1 MKKKL
6 QIFISSTFTDLIDE
20 RQSAVEAVL
29 RAGNI
34 PAGMELFS
42 AGNKSQLDTIKKWI
56 NESDIYI
63 LILGGRYGSLEP
75 ETQLSYSEIEYQYA
89 VDNDK
94 PFFAVVLDDIMLD
107 EKVKKVGSTVLELD
121 NQDKY
126 KKFKKLVLS
135 KVCRICKNES
145 DIKLAILES
154 IIDIQ
159 NQYDLK
165 GWVKGDDIP
174 DSSAL
179 LGEIDML
186 RRERDDLQEKI
197 KSLSTLSKKS
207 NKDRS
212 VGDYSYDEILKVL
225 KSNKIIIP
233 ADLTADKINNINS
246 NAFELF
252 QANAGLLTAGVSIT
266 LSNNTQKFITHNL
279 VPILLNFSL
288 VERQKVKSSSMEY
301 DKFVI
306 SALGNK
312 FWSIYQI
319 ENTK

>member
-6 QIFISSTFTDLIDE
+6 QIFISSTYTDLIEE

-56 NESDIYI
+56 NESDIYM
-63 LILGGRYGSLEP
+63 LILGGRYGSLES
-75 ETQLSYSEIEYQYA
+75 ETQLSYTEIEYQYA

-94 PFFAVVLDDIMLD
+94 PFFAVVLDDNMLN
-107 EKVKKVGSTVLELD
+107 EKVKKAGQATLELD

-126 KKFKKLVLS
+126 KKFKKNVLS

-159 NQYDLK
+159 NQFELK
-165 GWVKGDDIP
+165 GWIKGDDIP

-186 RRERDDLQEKI
+186 RKERDELQEKI

-212 VGDYSYDEILKVL
+212 IGDYSYNEILKVL
-225 KSNKIIIP
+225 KSNEIIIP
-233 ADLTADKINNINS
+233 ADLTTDKLNDLKS
-246 NAFELF
+246 NAFKLF
-252 QANAGLLTAGVSIT
+252 QLNAGLLTAGVTAT
-266 LSNNTQKFITHNL
+266 LSNNTQRFITHRL
-279 VPILLNFSL
+279 VPILLNFGL
-288 VERQKVKSSSMEY
+288 VERQKVKSNSMEY

-312 FWSIYQI
+312 FWSIYQL